1 MPVDPPLVSTSVS
14 GTTVTVTLA
23 GLAARYRTR
32 METDAGVEETEVS
45 RVGAGTIVLGGV
57 AYGDHIVTAW
67 AVDGADDA
75 LGEHSTTT
83 ARVQQVLDTTQ
94 TFEAVANKVGGRFK
108 TEVADDAPWGEI
120 LAKITVSVTS
130 ADNSFNDAIEDLS
143 VFVARQQILVTG
155 FTDPANNGYFT
166 VVSAT
171 ANKLVV
177 TDDTALVTEA
187 LGDTV
192 TIKSALPTQ
201 YDNDDSFTK
210 PESAPWC
217 RFTVLQGETAQ
228 VTAGGFKRFRQ
239 PGVAIAQIFVPV
251 GEGGARALQIA
262 DQVKLAFRSVTAAG
276 VIYKSPSAENMG
288 RRGGE
293 WQVNVNCPFFADDL
307 V

>member
-1 MPVDPPLVSTSVS
+1 MPIDPPLVSASVS
-14 GTTVTVTLA
+14 GTTVTVTLT

-32 METDAGVEETEVS
+32 METDKGVQETEVS
-45 RVGAGTIVLGGV
+45 RVGAGTVALGGV

-67 AVDGADDA
+67 AVDGADDP
-75 LGEHSTTT
+75 LGEHSTTI
-83 ARVQQVLDTTQ
+83 ASVQQVLDTTQ
-94 TFEAVANKVGGRFK
+94 TFEAVANKVRGRFK

-120 LAKITVSVTS
+120 VDKITVSVDST
-130 ADNSFNDAIEDLS
+130 DNSFNDAIEDLS

-166 VVSAT
+166 VVSAA

-177 TDDTALVTEA
+177 TDGTLVTEA

-201 YDNDDSFTK
+201 YDNDGSFTRPK
-210 PESAPWC
+210 GAPWC

-239 PGVAIAQIFVPV
+239 PGVAIAQLFMPL
-251 GEGGARALQIA
+251 GEGDKRGLELA
-262 DQVKLAFRSVTAAG
+262 DAVKLAFRSVTAAG
-276 VIYKSPSAENMG
+276 VIYRSPSVQNMG
-288 RRGGE
+288 RQEGE
-293 WQVNVNCPFFADDL
+293 WQLNVSCPFFADDL